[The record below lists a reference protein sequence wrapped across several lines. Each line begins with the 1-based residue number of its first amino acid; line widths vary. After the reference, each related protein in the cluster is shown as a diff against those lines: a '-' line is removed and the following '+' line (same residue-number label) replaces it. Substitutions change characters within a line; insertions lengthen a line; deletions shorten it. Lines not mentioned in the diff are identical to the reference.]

1 MRIRWTELA
10 QRDFTNICDYT
21 EEQSG
26 PAAARRVAL
35 RIYEAIDLLERFRN
49 YCGLIKVARS
59 GFPWEKTTKGDMAS
73 VYTNCE
79 TALVQFPSRGRPGRQ
94 PDTRELIFTGLPFL
108 AVYRLREDVV
118 EITRILHGA
127 QKWP

>member
-35 RIYEAIDLLERFRN
+35 RIYEAIDLLN
-49 YCGLIKVARS
+49 
-59 GFPWEKTTKGDMAS
+59 
-73 VYTNCE
+73 
-79 TALVQFPSRGRPGRQ
+79 LVQFPSRGRPGRQ